1 MNPETKQPLTAGKL
15 IPVLLLCLIGS
26 QALAACD
33 EPTFT
38 ITIPDGKT
46 ASEDEI
52 NAAYEAVNDFVK
64 QGEDYITCIEEE
76 EARTTAERLRD
87 NMLDE
92 MEGLAARFNR
102 QLRYYR
108 RANS

>member
-1 MNPETKQPLTAGKL
+1 MNTQTKHPFTAGKL
-15 IPVLLLCLIGS
+15 LPALLLTLVGS

-38 ITIPDGKT
+38 GTIPDGKT
-46 ASEDEI
+46 ANQADI
-52 NAAYEAVNDFVK
+52 DAAYAAVNDFVK
-64 QGEDYITCIEEE
+64 KGEDYISCIEEE
-76 EARTTAERLRD
+76 ESRNIADRMRN

-92 MEGLAARFNR
+92 MESLAARFNR
-102 QLRYYR
+102 QLRYFR